1 MSWLVRVGRCRFL
14 HRVAHGGEKQ
24 INWTRARAKYT
35 TEREGH
41 DRYLG
46 NGMVLT
52 RLTLHWWLLRG
63 AGWAELGVGF
73 GALSAMIPRA
83 RSPALFFSFPIFG
96 FFPLSIVASWM
107 NGSGRQGIE
116 RTNTMIP
123 PDWIGLPS
131 FRFFSLC
138 STFFLFL
145 TFFSPPLTSQ
155 VCVPWHS
162 LVARNV

>member
-63 AGWAELGVGF
+63 AGWAGLGVGS
-73 GALSAMIPRA
+73 GALTAMIPRA
-83 RSPALFFSFPIFG
+83 RSPALSF
-96 FFPLSIVASWM
+96 
-107 NGSGRQGIE
+107 
-116 RTNTMIP
+116 
-123 PDWIGLPS
+123 
-131 FRFFSLC
+131 
-138 STFFLFL
+138 FFLFL
-145 TFFSPPLTSQ
+145 FLVLSPLYYCLMDEW
-155 VCVPWHS
+155 VWK
-162 LVARNV
+162 ARHRAH